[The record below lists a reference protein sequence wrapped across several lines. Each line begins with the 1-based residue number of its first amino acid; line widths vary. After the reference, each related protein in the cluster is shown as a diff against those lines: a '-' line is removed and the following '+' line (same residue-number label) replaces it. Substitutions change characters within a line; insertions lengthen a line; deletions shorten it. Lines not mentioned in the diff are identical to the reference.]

1 MPLYEHVFLARQ
13 DISVQQVE
21 GLIETFK
28 SIITEQGGKIS
39 KTEYWGLKN
48 LAYKIKRKRK
58 SHYALMNIDADHK
71 VVAEM
76 ERQMRIED
84 DIVRFLT
91 IRVDQHEDE
100 PSAMMKRHDRHDRH
114 DRDDRRG
121 PRHDRDER
129 QASRAKA
136 KKETPTN
143 STAAAEKQNEAA
155 APSTPGEAAASK
167 KGTT

>member
-21 GLIETFK
+21 GLIKTFK

-58 SHYALMNIDADHK
+58 SHYALMNIDADHE

-100 PSAMMKRHDRHDRH
+100 PSAMMKRHDR
-114 DRDDRRG
+114 DDRRG

-129 QASRAKA
+129 QAPRAKA

-143 STAAAEKQNEAA
+143 STAAAAEKQNEAA
-155 APSTPGEAAASK
+155 APSTPGEAAASEK
-167 KGTT
+167 DTT